1 MFANLI
7 VVVALVCFCCA
18 VNGGFLGDKKFAT
31 RVVHAGCEAEH
42 NANSV
47 VPQISLSTTFVQS
60 YPGKKPGLDD
70 PNSHGG
76 GYFYSRQANPTRG
89 ALERALASV
98 EEAQYSSV
106 FASGLAATQAVL
118 QILNSGDHVIALDD
132 LYGGTSGM
140 FRNIITPGNGIS
152 FSFVNMDKIETVE
165 AAITPKTKMIW
176 LESPTNP
183 LLKTTDIRAI
193 AALAKKKGLLLV
205 VDGTFLSPYLQKP
218 LALGADIVVH
228 SLTKYIAGHS
238 DVLMGAV
245 VTNNEDVIKK
255 LRNIQNFCGAVPSPF
270 ECYLTLR
277 GLKTLHVRVDYA
289 QKNAQ
294 QIAQFLESHPVVE
307 RVIYPGLKSY
317 PQYELAQKQSSGP
330 GAMITIHVKGGLK
343 VAGRFLEEL
352 KIFAL
357 AVSLGAVESL
367 ASSPALMTHTAVPQA
382 AREAIGLTDSLIR
395 LSIGIED
402 SEDLIADLKQA
413 LDKAYQTYQ
422 QNGSK

>member
-1 MFANLI
+1 MQRTDFH
-7 VVVALVCFCCA
+7 AL
-18 VNGGFLGDKKFAT
+18 
-31 RVVHAGCEAEH
+31 
-42 NANSV
+42 
-47 VPQISLSTTFVQS
+47 
-60 YPGKKPGLDD
+60 
-70 PNSHGG
+70 
-76 GYFYSRQANPTRG
+76 
-89 ALERALASV
+89 
-98 EEAQYSSV
+98 
-106 FASGLAATQAVL
+106 
-118 QILNSGDHVIALDD
+118 
-132 LYGGTSGM
+132 
-140 FRNIITPGNGIS
+140 TPCR
-152 FSFVNMDKIETVE
+152 KI
-165 AAITPKTKMIW
+165 K
-176 LESPTNP
+176 
-183 LLKTTDIRAI
+183 
-193 AALAKKKGLLLV
+193 
-205 VDGTFLSPYLQKP
+205 
-218 LALGADIVVH
+218 
-228 SLTKYIAGHS
+228 
-238 DVLMGAV
+238 
-245 VTNNEDVIKK
+245 
-255 LRNIQNFCGAVPSPF
+255 NIQNFCGAVPSPF

-343 VAGRFLEEL
+343 VAGKFLEEL